1 MPHATLERMGSVQV
15 RNVDEETPN
24 LLRRRAA
31 AAGMTLSDYVLE
43 LIRRDLRKPSKAEW
57 LARLRTRPPSGIS
70 HEDVIREIDEG
81 RAERDSR
88 LDALVAERER

>member
-1 MPHATLERMGSVQV
+1 
-15 RNVDEETPN
+15 
-24 LLRRRAA
+24 
-31 AAGMTLSDYVLE
+31 MTLSDYVLE
-43 LIRRDLRKPSKAEW
+43 LIRMDLRKQSKAEW
-57 LARLRTRPPSGIS
+57 LARLRTRPQSGIS

>member
-1 MPHATLERMGSVQV
+1 
-15 RNVDEETPN
+15 
-24 LLRRRAA
+24 
-31 AAGMTLSDYVLE
+31 MTLSDYVLE
-43 LIRRDLRKPSKAEW
+43 LIRKDLRKPSKAEW
-57 LARLRTRPPSGIS
+57 FARLRTIPPSGIS

>member
-1 MPHATLERMGSVQV
+1 MGSVQV
-15 RNVDEETPN
+15 RNVDEETHN

-43 LIRRDLRKPSKAEW
+43 LIRKDLRKPSEAEW
-57 LARLRTRPPSGIS
+57 LARLRTLPPSGIS

-88 LDALVAERER
+88 RRAGCRTRTMIVIRRPRR

>member
-1 MPHATLERMGSVQV
+1 MPHATLGRMGSVQV
-15 RNVDEETPN
+15 RNVDEETHK

-43 LIRRDLRKPSKAEW
+43 LIRKDLRKPSKAEW
-57 LARLRTRPPSGIS
+57 FARLRTIPPSGIS
-70 HEDVIREIDEG
+70 HDDAIREIDEG